1 MIQKILKHKT
11 QIFLVILAIVS
22 FAIIRNYEE
31 FLFYDPFLI
40 FFKNEF
46 SHQQLPDFVEWKLL
60 FHLFL
65 RYVVNTILSL
75 FIIYILFR
83 NKGFLKLASVLY
95 IVFFVILMLS
105 FLVVIHFFSDQLMVL
120 FYIRRFIIQPLFLLL
135 FIPGFYFQQQDL
147 KKQNSEI
154 V

>member
-1 MIQKILKHKT
+1 MIQKIFQHKT
-11 QIFLVILAIVS
+11 QIFLVVLAIVG
-22 FAIIRNYEE
+22 FALIRNYEE
-31 FLFYDPFLI
+31 DLFYDPFI
-40 FFKNEF
+40 GFFKNDFFNQE
-46 SHQQLPDFVEWKLL
+46 LPQFLEWKLL
-60 FHLFL
+60 LHLFL

>member
-11 QIFLVILAIVS
+11 QIFLVILAIVG
-22 FAIIRNYEE
+22 FALIRNYEE
-31 FLFYDPFLI
+31 DLFYDPFI
-40 FFKNEF
+40 GFFKNDFFNQE
-46 SHQQLPDFVEWKLL
+46 LPQFLEWKLL
-60 FHLFL
+60 LHLFL

-135 FIPGFYFQQQDL
+135 FIPGFYFQQQNL

>member
-1 MIQKILKHKT
+1 MN
-11 QIFLVILAIVS
+11 S
-22 FAIIRNYEE
+22 GRN
-31 FLFYDPFLI
+31 

-65 RYVVNTILSL
+65 RYVVNTVLSL
-75 FIIYILFR
+75 FIIYIFFR

>member
-11 QIFLVILAIVS
+11 QIFLVILAIVG
-22 FAIIRNYEE
+22 FALIRNYEE
-31 FLFYDPFLI
+31 DLFYDPFI
-40 FFKNEF
+40 GFFKNDFFNQE
-46 SHQQLPDFVEWKLL
+46 LPQFLEWKLL
-60 FHLFL
+60 LHLFL

>member
-11 QIFLVILAIVS
+11 QIFLVILAIVG
-22 FAIIRNYEE
+22 FALIRNYEE
-31 FLFYDPFLI
+31 DLFYDPFI
-40 FFKNEF
+40 GFFKNDFFNQE
-46 SHQQLPDFVEWKLL
+46 LPQFLEWKILL
-60 FHLFL
+60 HLFL

>member
-1 MIQKILKHKT
+1 MIRKILKHKT
-11 QIFLVILAIVS
+11 QIFLVILAIVG
-22 FAIIRNYEE
+22 FALIRNYEE
-31 FLFYDPFLI
+31 DLFYDPFI
-40 FFKNEF
+40 GFFKNDFFNQE
-46 SHQQLPDFVEWKLL
+46 LPQFLEWKLL
-60 FHLFL
+60 LHLFL

-83 NKGFLKLASVLY
+83 NKGFLKLAFVLY
-95 IVFFVILMLS
+95 IVFFVILMLL

>member
-11 QIFLVILAIVS
+11 QIFLVILAIVG
-22 FAIIRNYEE
+22 FAVIRNYEE
-31 FLFYDPFLI
+31 VLFYDPFLI

-65 RYVVNTILSL
+65 RYVVNTVLSL